1 MATLGFIGVGT
12 MGAPMAERVLGAGH
26 DLRVVDVAPGATDQL
41 VAAGAT
47 NARTPAGAAAHADAV
62 FLSLPGPDEVVAAV
76 TGADGVLAAEPLP
89 RYVVD
94 LSTTSVTAGR
104 ELRARCEE
112 HGVAFI
118 DAPVSGGV
126 AKARTGELAVL
137 VGATPDEFAAVEPL
151 LRPIGTTVVHVG
163 PPGSGTVAK
172 LVNNQLF
179 LTAGVAVQEAYLLAG
194 ALGMSPDDAHAVIS
208 VSSAAPYAQ
217 LAPLLL
223 GRRFDDVV
231 FRLDIAAKDLALVLA
246 SAQDA
251 GVDLPVTA
259 AGAAVFADAVKSGHG
274 EQVFHA
280 TLSELEHRAGVE
292 LAPLVRRREDRRGTN
307 RG

>member
-179 LTAGVAVQEAYLLAG
+179 LAAG
-194 ALGMSPDDAHAVIS
+194 ALVHETYVLAQALGLGPAETHAVIAA
-208 VSSAAPYAQ
+208 SSAAPYAK

-223 GRRFDDVV
+223 GRRFDDVI
-231 FRLDIAAKDLALVLA
+231 FRLDIAAKDLALAVE
-246 SAQDA
+246 SAADA
-251 GVDLPVTA
+251 GVDVPITSA
-259 AGAAVFADAVKSGHG
+259 AAALYRSAVESGDG
-274 EQVFHA
+274 QLVFHA
-280 TLSELEHRAGVE
+280 TLRELERRAGVE
-292 LAPLVRRREDRRGTN
+292 LAPLRRPERRP
-307 RG
+307 